1 MQKLD
6 SESYEIL
13 GTVRAWGYKDAYLE
27 LQGGGILGVIIP
39 ELEGGE
45 NYALLTPNWGLGVYK
60 IGGDETPLFVAPFCF
75 DTDGETAQAIWR
87 ETCEAMANLDDFLAG
102 DSVGF

>member
-13 GTVRAWGYKDAYLE
+13 GTVQNYGYRDAYLE

-39 ELEGGE
+39 ELIGGE
-45 NYALLTPNWGLGVYK
+45 NFALITPNWGLGVYK
-60 IGGDETPLFVAPFCF
+60 IGGDETPLFVSRFSF
-75 DTDGETAQAIWR
+75 DDDGEPTKAIWR
-87 ETCEAMANLDDFLAG
+87 QTLESLSDFDDA
-102 DSVGF
+102 DEVTDAI